1 MTSPAGCATDL
12 LAAIADLSRAVEVA
26 CGGWERLSRDQ
37 REDAYLELE
46 RARKKLAIVDAQYV
60 QARNEDLWCS
70 DARLPA
76 SLAKRQ
82 RISKAEARRRRAV
95 VRRLQPDYQRL
106 GVKGNEG
113 FMPCV
118 RDKVAAG
125 VVGADA
131 VEKIDRVLRS
141 FPAHVHAEL
150 TAAADPHIAELVEHV
165 DVDDLDALA
174 PMLRALLGIDDPYT
188 DADRQRA
195 RGVRVGA
202 QGHDG
207 MSRISG
213 RLTPHLAALVKRLSA
228 DHAGPG
234 DLLADGV
241 VDDRDPAQR
250 LHDAV
255 EAALAAGFGRDVGP
269 AGDGWGPGEPDPD
282 IDAGPE
288 LEPEPGPNA
297 GVDSGAAAEPDSET
311 ESDSESANSRDFEV
325 GSDSAPGDGANG
337 GADGESGDSGD
348 CDGVVG
354 PGVGSVPLVDPDFG
368 AGVDTYFADHP
379 PGTKGRP
386 RSGDRSHRR
395 GPLQP
400 ARGTTS
406 VVVVATLE
414 QVASMT
420 GMASTDTNVQMSVRA
435 AIEQCDA
442 RNLFFQVLGF
452 KHESLFLGRSNR
464 RGSMAQYLALLGE
477 EGMSSAPSSSAP
489 AARCHVHH
497 LVNWAA
503 GGGTDLPNLTLV
515 DPATHGRVDDARRD
529 PDKWWSRAGVGPD
542 EPRVVWI
549 PPESMDPQRTPGE
562 NRHPAG
568 WDNPGRRLRR
578 EAKNKREKEA
588 QERRARERRKNQGQ
602 GDDREH
608 GEGRA

>member
-213 RLTPHLAALVKRLSA
+213 RLTPHLAALVKRLAA

-255 EAALAAGFGRDVGP
+255 EAALAAGFGRGVGP

-282 IDAGPE
+282 IDAVPE
-288 LEPEPGPNA
+288 PEPEPEPEPGPNA
-297 GVDSGAAAEPDSET
+297 GVDSGAAAEPDSEL
-311 ESDSESANSRDFEV
+311 EPERDAGCDV
-325 GSDSAPGDGANG
+325 GGDG
-337 GADGESGDSGD
+337 
-348 CDGVVG
+348 V
-354 PGVGSVPLVDPDFG
+354 VGSVPLVDPDFG

-395 GPLQP
+395 GRLQP

-464 RGSMAQYLALLGE
+464 RGSMVQYLALLGE

>member
-1 MTSPAGCATDL
+1 M
-12 LAAIADLSRAVEVA
+12 
-26 CGGWERLSRDQ
+26 
-37 REDAYLELE
+37 
-46 RARKKLAIVDAQYV
+46 
-60 QARNEDLWCS
+60 
-70 DARLPA
+70 
-76 SLAKRQ
+76 
-82 RISKAEARRRRAV
+82 
-95 VRRLQPDYQRL
+95 
-106 GVKGNEG
+106 
-113 FMPCV
+113 
-118 RDKVAAG
+118 
-125 VVGADA
+125 
-131 VEKIDRVLRS
+131 EKIDRVLRG

-150 TAAADPHIAELVEHV
+150 TAAADA
-165 DVDDLDALA
+165 
-174 PMLRALLGIDDPYT
+174 
-188 DADRQRA
+188 
-195 RGVRVGA
+195 
-202 QGHDG
+202 
-207 MSRISG
+207 
-213 RLTPHLAALVKRLSA
+213 HLAALVKRLAA

-241 VDDRDPAQR
+241 VADRDPAQR

-255 EAALAAGFGRDVGP
+255 EAALAAGFGRGVGP

-282 IDAGPE
+282 IDAVPE
-288 LEPEPGPNA
+288 PEPEPGPNA
-297 GVDSGAAAEPDSET
+297 GVDSGAAAEPDSEL
-311 ESDSESANSRDFEV
+311 EPERDAGCAV
-325 GSDSAPGDGANG
+325 GGDG
-337 GADGESGDSGD
+337 
-348 CDGVVG
+348 V
-354 PGVGSVPLVDPDFG
+354 VGSVPLVDPDFAAG
-368 AGVDTYFADHP
+368 ADTYLADHS

-395 GPLQP
+395 GRLQP

-442 RNLFFQVLGF
+442 GNLFFQVLGF

-503 GGGTDLPNLTLV
+503 GGDTDLPNLTLV